1 MEGDRGTACFLL
13 FSWYDTQFLGVPL
26 FRFAKRWGSRIPKFE
41 HSRMA
46 SIRLTVHHDQ
56 DLLIRI
62 KIDRQVDFHDVGL
75 LPGIHLPFLQ

>member
-1 MEGDRGTACFLL
+1 
-13 FSWYDTQFLGVPL
+13 
-26 FRFAKRWGSRIPKFE
+26 
-41 HSRMA
+41 MA